1 MEVNKVNEPITE
13 YGQLDLDKEYSYLD
27 YMSWKFTERVE
38 LIKGKILK
46 MSPAPNNNHQKVVL
60 NLGADFLNI
69 FKKQPCNVYIAPF
82 DVRLYTPNQKKN
94 YTVVQPD
101 LCIVCDETIL
111 DKQGCNGSP
120 DLVLE
125 ILSPTNTKHDLHTK
139 FELYEECGIKEY
151 WVIDIENKIVLIYVL
166 QNEKY
171 IGLKPFTLDMDAQS
185 VIFPQLKVAVND
197 IFYRV
202 KTWD

>member
-1 MEVNKVNEPITE
+1 MEVNEPIVE
-13 YGQLDLDKEYSYLD
+13 YNQLNLDKEYTYLD
-27 YMSWKFTERVE
+27 YMSWKFSERVE
-38 LIKGKILK
+38 LIKGKIFK
-46 MSPAPNNNHQKVVL
+46 MSPGPNNNHQRVITNVGTEML
-60 NLGADFLNI
+60 SL
-69 FKKQPCNVYIAPF
+69 FKKQPCNVFLAPF

-101 LCIVCDETIL
+101 LCIICNEDLL

-120 DLVLE
+120 DLVVE
-125 ILSPTNTKHDLHTK
+125 ILSPTNTKHDLKTK

-151 WVIDIENKIVLIYVL
+151 WIIDIENRIVLIYVL
-166 QNEKY
+166 QNGKY
-171 IGLKPFTLDMDAQS
+171 IGLKPFTLDMETQS
-185 VIFPQLKVAVND
+185 ILFPKLKVAVND